1 MKVNIWKLLGLL
13 FIVIFALSTI
23 NVIHAVGVTTTVS
36 VGNAPTGI
44 AYDLGKGEI
53 FVANEFSSTVSVI
66 SDGTNAVV
74 ATVTVGTQPEGVAYD
89 SVKNAVF
96 VTNYGAGTV
105 SVISDTSNTVTG
117 TITVGNEPYG
127 IAFDATKGELFVA
140 NKQSASVSVISDTSN
155 AVVATVNVETLSSGV
170 AYDSALGE
178 IFVSS
183 DVASGTVSVISD
195 TTNAV
200 VATVAV
206 GGYPFGLAYDPSKG
220 EIFVTNAGSA
230 FYGINGTVSV
240 VSDSTNTVVATVTA
254 VNYPYGVAYDASK
267 GEIFVANEGDATV
280 SVISDSN
287 NVAVGIFGVG
297 EFPEGVAYDSGK
309 SEIFVANNGDDNVSV
324 ISDSSAFESPS
335 PGATATSNPAI
346 TPSETFNYDNSSGK
360 SGPGVVGVGPDPIA
374 IAYDA
379 GKGEVFVSDFSGPTI
394 SVIDC
399 ATNSIVTTIDVPG
412 LNNPGF
418 KESPS
423 PSGIAYDSVKGEVF
437 VANEYGNCLTVIS
450 DSSNTVTATI
460 DLGNDSVNKGI
471 GLDPI
476 SVAYDSVKGEVFVVD
491 IGATTTVGSNSPSAG
506 MVSVISDATNSVVA
520 TVAVGSDPNGI
531 AYDSTRGELFVT
543 NAGGT
548 HRTSLQRT
556 LMSAWCQ
563 LSLTQRIRLLQR
575 CLWVRFL
582 RA

>member
-1 MKVNIWKLLGLL
+1 MM
-13 FIVIFALSTI
+13 
-23 NVIHAVGVTTTVS
+23 
-36 VGNAPTGI
+36 
-44 AYDLGKGEI
+44 
-53 FVANEFSSTVSVI
+53 
-66 SDGTNAVV
+66 
-74 ATVTVGTQPEGVAYD
+74 
-89 SVKNAVF
+89 
-96 VTNYGAGTV
+96 
-105 SVISDTSNTVTG
+105 
-117 TITVGNEPYG
+117 
-127 IAFDATKGELFVA
+127 
-140 NKQSASVSVISDTSN
+140 
-155 AVVATVNVETLSSGV
+155 
-170 AYDSALGE
+170 
-178 IFVSS
+178 
-183 DVASGTVSVISD
+183 
-195 TTNAV
+195 
-200 VATVAV
+200 
-206 GGYPFGLAYDPSKG
+206 LA
-220 EIFVTNAGSA
+220 
-230 FYGINGTVSV
+230 
-240 VSDSTNTVVATVTA
+240 
-254 VNYPYGVAYDASK
+254 K

-423 PSGIAYDSVKGEVF
+423 PSGIAYDSLKGEIF

-491 IGATTTVGSNSPSAG
+491 IGATTTVGSNSASAG

-531 AYDSTRGELFVT
+531 AYDAAKGELFVT
-543 NAGGT
+543 NAGRNPSDISAANFNTGVVSVISDATNTVVATVPVGPFPQGIAYDSIKGELFVTNGGKTATSSSPATAGSVSVISDKTNTVIATAKLPNAGEAAYDSGKNELFVVTGSTNSVSIISDTTNSVTGT
-548 HRTSLQRT
+548 KAAGSSPYALAYDPAQNEIFVTNTDASTVTIISDATTTAPTKTTGSSSGGSWLWI
-556 LMSAWCQ
+556 LIVLAIIVI
-563 LSLTQRIRLLQR
+563 LILLVVMKR
-575 CLWVRFL
+575 RKKPSTDDKNPKFEN
-582 RA
+582 AK